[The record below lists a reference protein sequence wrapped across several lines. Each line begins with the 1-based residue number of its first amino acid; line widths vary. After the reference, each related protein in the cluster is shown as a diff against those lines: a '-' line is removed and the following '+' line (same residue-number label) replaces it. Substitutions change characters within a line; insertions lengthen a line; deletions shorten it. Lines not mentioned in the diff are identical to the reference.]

1 MKMKSLKGRLVGIT
15 CVVMLI
21 CLAVTAFISYNIA
34 SREIRSESMEKYSL
48 LTEVTSGKINTWL
61 SGQADLVENK
71 ASTIEINGNYGMDYL
86 VPYLTSI
93 VEDYNEQGYIYDLYF
108 TDMNN
113 QMSSGTGYVP
123 DGTTDFTKRDW
134 FVGACEK
141 DGLYFSTP
149 YKDADSG
156 KLVITISEKIM
167 EGEQLMG
174 VLATDIF
181 VDTLIDIVNGQ
192 KIADNSYLFIVDSN
206 EGIVNHPNSA
216 FGYVD
221 DEPLPLTFANG
232 GMYGELVSYIKSG
245 EDTTTSLKDY
255 DGTERTF
262 YAEPVDCCGW
272 CVVAAISSHVM
283 NQSRISMLGG
293 FLAALVISFVVG
305 IVIAILMASR
315 ITKPIAFL
323 SAKIAA
329 GDFSQD
335 VPVTSRDEIGMLA
348 KGFNELMGKLRTL
361 LAITVD
367 SVESIQSFAGDLNQ
381 VSDQLVTN
389 AGKVSTEME
398 SIAGAMEVQS
408 GSVEQGKIELDKF
421 DGHIEAFEESYRDM
435 EHTMDEVLGKLND
448 SVRVAKKLETS
459 TADSK
464 ENMQAIFED
473 IQELEKFSESITEIV
488 STISSISAQTNLLA
502 LNASIE
508 AARAGDVGRGF
519 TVVAEEIRVL
529 SEQTS
534 AATTNISELISN
546 IRGRIS
552 QTVSSISVSMD
563 TFESNTKNSQMVLCV
578 FNELKESIE
587 GIEKINETLS
597 SGMSVFINSKD
608 YIDKSFGE
616 IDDHMQTC
624 LSSTSDAK
632 TLSREQA
639 DWVGSLEDQSHTL
652 KELAGQLKEST
663 SSFTI

>member
-1 MKMKSLKGRLVGIT
+1 MKSLKGRLVGVT

-21 CLAVTAFISYNIA
+21 CLAVTAFISYSIA

-48 LTEVTSGKINTWL
+48 LTEVTSNKINAWL
-61 SGQADLVENK
+61 SEQASLVSNK
-71 ASTIEINGNYGMDYL
+71 ANTIEINGNYEMEYL

-93 VEDYNEQGYIYDLYF
+93 VEDYNAEGYIYDLYF
-108 TDMNN
+108 TDTDN
-113 QMSSGTGYVP
+113 QMSSGTGYVA

-134 FVGACEK
+134 FVGACERS
-141 DGLYFSTP
+141 GLYFSTP

-181 VDTLIDIVNGQ
+181 VDTLVQIVNGQ
-192 KIADNSYLFIVDSN
+192 EIADNSYLFIVDSN
-206 EGIVNHPNSA
+206 AGIVNHPNDA
-216 FGYVD
+216 FGYVN
-221 DEPLPLTFANG
+221 DEPMSLFSADG

-245 EDTTTSLKDY
+245 KEATISLEDY
-255 DGTERTF
+255 DGTMRTF
-262 YAEPVDCCGW
+262 YAETVDCCNW
-272 CVVAAISSHVM
+272 YVVAAISNQVM

-293 FLAALVISFVVG
+293 FLAALIISAVVG
-305 IVIAILMASR
+305 IVIAIFMASR

-323 SAKIAA
+323 SAKIAS

-335 VPVTSRDEIGMLA
+335 VPVTSRDEIGTLA
-348 KGFNELMGKLRTL
+348 AGFNGLMGKLRTL
-361 LAITVD
+361 LEITVN
-367 SVESIQSFAGDLNQ
+367 SVENIQSFAGDLNQ
-381 VSDQLVTN
+381 VSDELVTN

-398 SIAGAMEVQS
+398 SIAGAMEIQS
-408 GSVEQGKIELDKF
+408 GSVEQGKIELDRF
-421 DGHIEAFEESYRDM
+421 NERIEAFEESYRDM
-435 EHTMDEVLGKLND
+435 EHTMKDVLGKLSD
-448 SVRVAKKLETS
+448 SVLVARNLETS
-459 TADSK
+459 TEDSK
-464 ENMQAIFED
+464 ENMRTIFED
-473 IQELEKFSESITEIV
+473 IQELEKFSENITEIV

-519 TVVAEEIRVL
+519 TVVADEIRVL

-552 QTVSSISVSMD
+552 QTVSSIGISMD
-563 TFESNTKNSQMVLCV
+563 TFENNTKNSQMVLSV
-578 FNELKESIE
+578 FNELKECIE
-587 GIEKINETLS
+587 GIGKINETLS
-597 SGMSVFINSKD
+597 SGMSVFIESKD
-608 YIDKSFGE
+608 HIDQSFGE
-616 IDDHMQTC
+616 IDDNMKTC
-624 LSSTSDAK
+624 LSSTNDAK
-632 TLSREQA
+632 TLSKEQA

>member
-1 MKMKSLKGRLVGIT
+1 MKSLKGRLVGVT

-21 CLAVTAFISYNIA
+21 CLAVTAFISYSIA

-48 LTEVTSGKINTWL
+48 LTEVTSNKINAWL
-61 SGQADLVENK
+61 SEQASLVSNK
-71 ASTIEINGNYGMDYL
+71 ANTIEINGNYEMEYL

-93 VEDYNEQGYIYDLYF
+93 VEDYNAEGYIYDLYF
-108 TDMNN
+108 TDTDN
-113 QMSSGTGYVP
+113 QMSSGTGYVA

-134 FVGACEK
+134 FVGACERS
-141 DGLYFSTP
+141 GLYFSTP

-181 VDTLIDIVNGQ
+181 VDTLVQIVNGQ
-192 KIADNSYLFIVDSN
+192 EIADNSYLFIVDSN
-206 EGIVNHPNSA
+206 AGIVNHPNDA
-216 FGYVD
+216 FGYVN
-221 DEPLPLTFANG
+221 DEPMSLFSADG

-245 EDTTTSLKDY
+245 KEATISLEDY
-255 DGTERTF
+255 DGTMRTF
-262 YAEPVDCCGW
+262 YAETVDCCNW
-272 CVVAAISSHVM
+272 YVVAAISNQVM

-293 FLAALVISFVVG
+293 FLAALIISAVVG
-305 IVIAILMASR
+305 IVIAIFMASR

-323 SAKIAA
+323 SAKIAS

-335 VPVTSRDEIGMLA
+335 VPVTSRDEIGTLA
-348 KGFNELMGKLRTL
+348 AGFNGLMGKLRTL
-361 LAITVD
+361 LEITVN
-367 SVESIQSFAGDLNQ
+367 SVENIQSFAGDLNQ
-381 VSDQLVTN
+381 VSDELVTN

-398 SIAGAMEVQS
+398 SIAGAMEIQS
-408 GSVEQGKIELDKF
+408 GSVEQGKIELDRF
-421 DGHIEAFEESYRDM
+421 NERIEAFEESYRDM
-435 EHTMDEVLGKLND
+435 EHTMKDVLGKLSD
-448 SVRVAKKLETS
+448 SVLVARNLETS
-459 TADSK
+459 TEDSK
-464 ENMQAIFED
+464 ENMRTIFED
-473 IQELEKFSESITEIV
+473 IQELEKFSENITEIV

-546 IRGRIS
+546 IRSRIS

-563 TFESNTKNSQMVLCV
+563 SFEKNTKNSQMVLST
-578 FNELKESIE
+578 FNELRECIG
-587 GIEKINETLS
+587 GIGKINESLS
-597 SGMSVFINSKD
+597 SGMSVFIDSKD
-608 YIDKSFGE
+608 QINLSFGK
-616 IDDHMQTC
+616 IDDNMQTC
-624 LSSTSDAK
+624 RSSTNDAK
-632 TLSREQA
+632 ALSKEQA

-652 KELAGQLKEST
+652 KELAGQLREST

>member
-1 MKMKSLKGRLVGIT
+1 MKSLKGRLVGVT

-21 CLAVTAFISYNIA
+21 CLAVTAFISYSIA

-48 LTEVTSGKINTWL
+48 LTEVTSNKINAWL
-61 SGQADLVENK
+61 SEQASLVSNK
-71 ASTIEINGNYGMDYL
+71 ANTIEINGNYEMEYL

-93 VEDYNEQGYIYDLYF
+93 VEDYNAEGYIYDLYF
-108 TDMNN
+108 TDTDN
-113 QMSSGTGYVP
+113 QMSSGTGYVA

-134 FVGACEK
+134 FVGACERS
-141 DGLYFSTP
+141 GLYFSTP

-181 VDTLIDIVNGQ
+181 VDTLVQIVNGQ
-192 KIADNSYLFIVDSN
+192 EIADNSYLFIVDSN
-206 EGIVNHPNSA
+206 AGIVNHPNDA
-216 FGYVD
+216 FGYVN
-221 DEPLPLTFANG
+221 DEPMSLFSADG

-245 EDTTTSLKDY
+245 KEATISLEDY
-255 DGTERTF
+255 DGTMRTF
-262 YAEPVDCCGW
+262 YAETVDCCNW
-272 CVVAAISSHVM
+272 YVVAAISNQVM

-293 FLAALVISFVVG
+293 FLAALIISAVVG
-305 IVIAILMASR
+305 IVIAIFMASR

-323 SAKIAA
+323 SAKIAS

-335 VPVTSRDEIGMLA
+335 VPVTSRDEIGTLA
-348 KGFNELMGKLRTL
+348 AGFNGLMGKLRTL
-361 LAITVD
+361 LEITVN
-367 SVESIQSFAGDLNQ
+367 SVENIQSFAGDLNQ
-381 VSDQLVTN
+381 VSDELVTN

-398 SIAGAMEVQS
+398 SIAGAMEIQS
-408 GSVEQGKIELDKF
+408 GSVEQGKIELDRF
-421 DGHIEAFEESYRDM
+421 NERIEAFEESYRDM
-435 EHTMDEVLGKLND
+435 EHTMKDVLGKLSD
-448 SVRVAKKLETS
+448 SVLVARNLETS
-459 TADSK
+459 TEDSK
-464 ENMQAIFED
+464 ENMRTIFED
-473 IQELEKFSESITEIV
+473 IQELEKFSENITEIV

-519 TVVAEEIRVL
+519 TVVADEIRVL

-552 QTVSSISVSMD
+552 QTVSSIGVSMD
-563 TFESNTKNSQMVLCV
+563 TFENNTKNSQMVLSV
-578 FNELKESIE
+578 FNELKECIE
-587 GIEKINETLS
+587 GIGKINETLS
-597 SGMSVFINSKD
+597 SGMSVFIESKD
-608 YIDKSFGE
+608 HIDQSFGE
-616 IDDHMQTC
+616 IDDNMKTC
-624 LSSTSDAK
+624 LSSTNDAK
-632 TLSREQA
+632 TLSKEQA